1 MLPDRVEG
9 RAGETYR
16 GKGMLLTVVASAG
29 LGPATRRVDVDPGEW
44 DDCLRCPEFDHCYKL
59 CTACLALLA
68 AGGVKAATLVAPN
81 VLQLNV

>member
-16 GKGMLLTVVASAG
+16 GKGMSLTVVASDG

-44 DDCLRCPEFDHCYKL
+44 DDRVRPLL
-59 CTACLALLA
+59 QALHGLSRPTHR
-68 AGGVKAATLVAPN
+68 GWCVKAATVVAPN
-81 VLQLNV
+81 VLHLNV